1 MRLCRNSGVGI
12 RGVAVVFRARVVAA
26 DRADARHSAQRREL
40 FLPDAAFPRD
50 QEKEKVRKGEISSG
64 EFYAYV
70 VGVFTSELY
79 LFFNNR
85 FNTDLD

>member
-1 MRLCRNSGVGI
+1 MT
-12 RGVAVVFRARVVAA
+12 
-26 DRADARHSAQRREL
+26 REYMEEE
-40 FLPDAAFPRD
+40 FKKVQKIID

-64 EFYAYV
+64 VFYAYV